1 VSHKFSEQQVRE
13 ILARAE
19 QIHLGAAEEQES
31 DSKALIKAAEEA
43 GLPREAVEQALR
55 ERLETQIPNLTPGEF
70 VFAPSADGKLYV
82 AEVKSSSA
90 TTTTIQFL
98 IGSEISVPTEQIQTA
113 NFLPG
118 SKVSA
123 NWPHWGWWT
132 CTVLSFDKPNRLL
145 RLSDGWGTEK
155 TFPLAEVRIDPPK
168 IVNTNSSWSKLA
180 AKIDANPTYKIAA
193 WCFFV
198 TLAIP
203 LFKAIVEFIR

>member
-1 VSHKFSEQQVRE
+1 MSHRFSEQQIRE

-19 QIHLGAAEEQES
+19 QIHLGAGEELES

-55 ERLETQIPNLTPGEF
+55 ERLEAETPNLNPGEF
-70 VFAPSADGKLYV
+70 VFAPSSDGKLYV
-82 AEVKSSSA
+82 AEVKSTSASS
-90 TTTTIQFL
+90 TTVNFL
-98 IGSEISVPTEQIQTA
+98 NGSDLAVPTHQIQPA
-113 NFLPG
+113 KFLPG

-123 NWPHWGWWT
+123 NWPHWGWWL
-132 CTVLSFDKPNRLL
+132 CTVISFDKPNRLL

-155 TFPLAEVRIDPPK
+155 TFPLAEVRLDPPK

-180 AKIDANPTYKIAA
+180 AKFDANPTYKIAA

-198 TLAIP
+198 VFALPAIKP
-203 LFKAIVEFIR
+203 IIEFIR

>member
-1 VSHKFSEQQVRE
+1 MSHRFSEQQIRE

-19 QIHLGAAEEQES
+19 QIHLGASEEQES

-55 ERLETQIPNLTPGEF
+55 ERLEAETPNLNPGEF

-82 AEVKSSSA
+82 AEVKSSNSVG
-90 TTTTIQFL
+90 TSVQFL
-98 IGSEISVPTEQIQTA
+98 NGSELTVSAAQIQPA
-113 NFLPG
+113 KFLPG
-118 SKVSA
+118 SKVNA
-123 NWPHWGWWT
+123 NWPHWGWWQ
-132 CTVLSFDKPNRLL
+132 CTVISFDKPNRLL

-168 IVNTNSSWSKLA
+168 IVNTNSSWSRLA